1 MTEIP
6 PPTTP
11 AELERYRK
19 LAGKVRT
26 KLVSDGKMKDKEWER
41 AIERHLLYEK
51 WALFDTDIWR
61 ALQVKVKRGPMWLN
75 LRADLWGCV
84 DIAAMHPEKGFLFI
98 QATTP
103 AGVNE
108 RRRKIEVHGWPQLPR
123 LVTDLY
129 QGRILLVSSEFSF
142 ERVQNEDDELW
153 MPKERFES
161 ALLEAFYR
169 VEIWESRVQRDMADA
184 RRFTYAARVH
194 RYHVAQHE
202 WEVLGQVIPIRR
214 KPEPDPQVM

>member
-1 MTEIP
+1 MSIP

-26 KLVSDGKMKDKEWER
+26 KLVHDGKMRDKEWER
-41 AIERHLLYEK
+41 AIERHLQYEK
-51 WALFDTDIWR
+51 WALFDPDIWR

-75 LRADLWGCV
+75 LRADLWGCI

-98 QATTP
+98 QATTS

-108 RRRKIEVHGWPQLPR
+108 RRRKIEVHGWPKLPD
-123 LVTDLY
+123 V
-129 QGRILLVSSEFSF
+129 LLTKGLLSHGMDPSGYY
-142 ERVQNEDDELW
+142 DY
-153 MPKERFES
+153 
-161 ALLEAFYR
+161 LEAFYR
-169 VEIWESRVQRDMADA
+169 VEIWESRAQRSLADS
-184 RRFTYAARVH
+184 RRWEYAARVH

-214 KPEPDPQVM
+214 KPEPGPVTEGGV